1 MMATKMMMV
10 IVLLMMMMTIS
21 TTITNTQVENEFGH
35 RMMNGTE
42 YLGRLVTSLRGSG
55 IEVPLMT
62 SDGMMNPEQI
72 FW

>member
-1 MMATKMMMV
+1 MMMLLL
-10 IVLLMMMMTIS
+10 LLMMMMS
-21 TTITNTQVENEFGH
+21 TITTTTQVENEFGH

-42 YLGRLVTSLRGSG
+42 YLGRLVTILRGSG